1 MAKDAIERRNKT
13 DHQILPCLF
22 FSLQII
28 QKGLI
33 RFQKLRWDIGP
44 HGPVHIP
51 DLTGQP
57 RTGVSHE
64 SRRSGSP
71 PACPPLWHQPILT
84 ENDEISKI
92 LVKGSSLQA
101 GWLLE
106 NCRIEEKMAG
116 EEMAKQSSERRRRSR
131 AGLNLHVNF
140 NGGVVLLLGAAA
152 GALLA
157 SAFAAHRI
165 RAHKRRRGSTKEGI
179 QGDSGEHPAAPEAKE
194 FVGDEGGEEDGANAG
209 EGVFQVNSHDNLDAS
224 VQISRVDQ
232 REIDFCLPEEGK
244 GEVEER
250 SSTID
255 IEIVDG
261 ERGELAGLRE
271 SSADISSSPTNTCHN
286 LGEKQLRY
294 DEAASVKEECKAS
307 CVNCKEDDEEDKEKA
322 FIEEWDKREEIDEN
336 MNSSDLH
343 SEQPRQ
349 LEKKISQNLEMVIA
363 TSPPGDQDEMNPL
376 IEEIE
381 PFFEESREAKKALD
395 ITQNDSGKHP
405 EMVIMEDGIRKEG
418 GGFKDDERL
427 DILRVQQDI
436 EERDA
441 YDGKMVEGSRD
452 LCEQTVALSHESSFT
467 AITEPETSSCSDLVM
482 VKAEE
487 DFHLLAHINGIM
499 HIEEDKKG
507 VEVSN
512 YPSAVEGIEGLIDE
526 IQGNEFLL
534 HSCIRDNPT
543 MIVAVEEKT
552 QLEDNLNDVIQ
563 EEKTE
568 DNLLN
573 GLKENVE
580 SPETEEDFQLISH
593 INGITHIE
601 EEKMGVEESNYPYAD
616 EGVDGLMDEIQG
628 KTQPPLGSSLKKEA
642 SPTEFFLLQTCTH
655 ENPAMIIA
663 VEEKTQL
670 EENTTCDLN
679 DVIQVEKTEEN
690 LLNGF
695 KENVESSEAEENL
708 RENEECPLTESQRIE
723 FSLEHD
729 RFPLSIESNMKIVQP
744 IQDNNLDNSEKTPEI
759 EESHMETGAEDS
771 ETSPDEEVEE
781 RKDDAVSVQCH
792 ELETKQHIEAHK
804 DKLEREIEYPQ
815 TLPVVKKEEAEIHTE
830 SGAQIKEENE
840 DQEQILKLSYDL
852 VEKGGKTVA
861 QTVKQDTKTGLIDVD
876 EKHQRKV
883 DGDENTVSSKGKQQ
897 RIATKKVKRTEYMF
911 MDYPKGYIFLLTIL
925 ATAFAVLAFLYTK
938 DFISRTAIL
947 EYFITS

>member
-1 MAKDAIERRNKT
+1 
-13 DHQILPCLF
+13 
-22 FSLQII
+22 
-28 QKGLI
+28 
-33 RFQKLRWDIGP
+33 
-44 HGPVHIP
+44 
-51 DLTGQP
+51 
-57 RTGVSHE
+57 
-64 SRRSGSP
+64 
-71 PACPPLWHQPILT
+71 
-84 ENDEISKI
+84 
-92 LVKGSSLQA
+92 
-101 GWLLE
+101 
-106 NCRIEEKMAG
+106 MAG
-116 EEMAKQSSERRRRSR
+116 EEVAKQSSERRRSR

-157 SAFAAHRI
+157 SAFAAHRV
-165 RAHKRRRGSTKEGI
+165 RAHKRRRGSMKEGI
-179 QGDSGEHPAAPEAKE
+179 QGDSGEHLAALEAKE
-194 FVGDEGGEEDGANAG
+194 FVGDEGGVGDGANAG

-224 VQISRVDQ
+224 VQISQVDQ
-232 REIDFCLPEEGK
+232 REIGFYLLEEGK
-244 GEVEER
+244 GEFEER

-255 IEIVDG
+255 IELVDG

-271 SSADISSSPTNTCHN
+271 SSADVIMSCFFYFYLLYLALSYLERLVSYFSQISSSPANTCHN

-307 CVNCKEDDEEDKEKA
+307 CVNCKEDDEEDNEKA
-322 FIEEWDKREEIDEN
+322 YIEEWDQREEIDEN
-336 MNSSDLH
+336 MNSSDLR
-343 SEQPRQ
+343 SEQPRL
-349 LEKKISQNLEMVIA
+349 LEKKISQNLEMVIAIEERNFEDGFKDEMYNSILEFVVSRAKELA

-376 IEEIE
+376 IEEGE
-381 PFFEESREAKKALD
+381 PFFEESGEAKKALD

-405 EMVIMEDGIRKEG
+405 EMVIMEDGIRKES
-418 GGFKDDERL
+418 GGFKDDEGL

-441 YDGKMVEGSRD
+441 SDGKMVEGSRD
-452 LCEQTVALSHESSFT
+452 LSEQTVALSHESSFT
-467 AITEPETSSCSDLVM
+467 AITEPETSSCNDLVM
-482 VKAEE
+482 VKAKE
-487 DFHLLAHINGIM
+487 DFQLIAHINGIM

-507 VEVSN
+507 VEVNN

-526 IQGNEFLL
+526 IQGTEFLL
-534 HSCIRDNPT
+534 HSYIRDNPT

-552 QLEDNLNDVIQ
+552 QLEDNTICDLDDVIQ

-580 SPETEEDFQLISH
+580 SETEEDFQLISH

-642 SPTEFFLLQTCTH
+642 SLTEFFLLQSCTH

-670 EENTTCDLN
+670 EENTTWDLN
-679 DVIQVEKTEEN
+679 DVIQEEKTEEN
-690 LLNGF
+690 LLNGV

-708 RENEECPLTESQRIE
+708 RENEECPLAESQRIE
-723 FSLEHD
+723 FSLEHDNLMACKEKPLIQFQGIEPIVREEKACLDD

-744 IQDNNLDNSEKTPEI
+744 IQDNNLDNSEKTLEI
-759 EESHMETGAEDS
+759 EECHMEAGAEDS
-771 ETSPDEEVEE
+771 ETSPDEVEE
-781 RKDDAVSVQCH
+781 GEDDAVSVQYH
-792 ELETKQHIEAHK
+792 ELETMQHIEAHK
-804 DKLEREIEYPQ
+804 DKLEREIECPQ
-815 TLPVVKKEEAEIHTE
+815 TLPVVKKEEAEIHKE
-830 SGAQIKEENE
+830 SGAQIKEE
-840 DQEQILKLSYDL
+840 EQILKLSFDL
-852 VEKGGKTVA
+852 VEKGVKIVT

-897 RIATKKVKRTEYMF
+897 RIATKRVKRAEYMF
-911 MDYPKGYIFLLTIL
+911 IGYPRGYILLLTTL

-938 DFISRTAIL
+938 DFITRTAIL
-947 EYFITS
+947 ENFIRS